1 MQQLDIFQQMQRQA
15 MEQRQR
21 QIKHA
26 QELVERAR
34 NAPPSFIGG
43 TLLPLLLAICCV
55 SSCVWCYDPE
65 WHADLTT
72 QADAAVDRGP
82 IGRAF
87 RAFQREFERRGWRL
101 HDVTRVCVCLFFI
114 HEGLSVY
121 QLKSAQW
128 EEASQPMWTPFGPMR
143 RIPSWEKGDAADM
156 VLLFSALAT
165 AFNLL
170 PEVCAPIR
178 HTAFCLRAC
187 ILTTLFFSPPL
198 QLGLFLLLVDV
209 ATDTLDLLAR
219 LTLSTLVG
227 QPVAIDELTAKKLS
241 LLGVMA
247 LVATHRYREERANL
261 KQRAARA
268 ASSDKD
274 AKPLVFTDEIQVPH
288 LLLLIGRILMASIF
302 FYAAGT
308 ELTRLLL
315 PERLQDI
322 DPDDPHNVIWP
333 KLLEITLAIPF
344 VFGLWTTG
352 CARALAA
359 TLAVEALTLWQFWRV
374 GPLPPRL
381 HAREH
386 FAVNVAVAGGLL
398 LVQEVGGGKLSVDSL
413 LKRD

>member
-1 MQQLDIFQQMQRQA
+1 MRVMR
-15 MEQRQR
+15 R
-21 QIKHA
+21 H
-26 QELVERAR
+26 
-34 NAPPSFIGG
+34 
-43 TLLPLLLAICCV
+43 LLLAARCCHCCSRFAV
-55 SSCVWCYDPE
+55 SRRACGATIRSGTPTSPRRLMPPSTAV
-65 WHADLTT
+65 
-72 QADAAVDRGP
+72 QSAAP
-82 IGRAF
+82 STPFSASLS
-87 RAFQREFERRGWRL
+87 RRGWRL
-101 HDVTRVCVCLFFI
+101 HDVTRVCVCLFFYTR
-114 HEGLSVY
+114 GPLRVP
-121 QLKSAQW
+121 AQIG
-128 EEASQPMWTPFGPMR
+128 AVG
-143 RIPSWEKGDAADM
+143 GGVAAD
-156 VLLFSALAT
+156 VDAVWADAPDTLVGEGRRGRHGLIILGARDRFQSSARGTRTNT
-165 AFNLL
+165 AHRFL
-170 PEVCAPIR
+170 
-178 HTAFCLRAC
+178 FCLC
-187 ILTTLFFSPPL
+187 MHPHDPFFSPPL

-352 CARALAA
+352 CARA
-359 TLAVEALTLWQFWRV
+359 RGDV
-374 GPLPPRL
+374 GGRG
-381 HAREH
+381 AD
-386 FAVNVAVAGGLL
+386 AVAVFGGWGRCRQGCTRENTLRSTSRSPAACFSCRRL
-398 LVQEVGGGKLSVDSL
+398 EAANC
-413 LKRD
+413 RWTAC